1 VSLAAW
7 EDEQFF
13 SAPALESLDGGT
25 TNKGPL
31 WHAVSPRW
39 GHAAHAMC
47 SYQGMFP
54 ARLVHYF
61 VQRHSRP
68 GDLVV
73 DPFSGRGTTVLQ
85 ARAEG
90 RRVIGND
97 LNPLAYV
104 LTRAKVD
111 PPDWTRIA
119 AFIDELER
127 EYERPTDLDFADE
140 IEMLFHENTLA
151 QLAYVRSRLLA
162 TPMTEWS
169 SEEAMVA
176 ACIAGIL
183 HGSHRSDGTS
193 QYLSISMPN
202 TFSLAPAYVKKFIRE
217 KQLIKLDQDVFSL
230 LRIKVARQY
239 LDPMDGLPGRAFNLD
254 AVKFLGDPSI
264 TGSADLLLTSPPYLK
279 VVNYGTSNWIRLWW
293 LGLDGVARNGG
304 DGRKA
309 LDAELDHGHRYEP
322 YRDFMLGVLQGISN
336 TLKKT
341 GVAAVVIGD
350 VASPDGTALPLAEKL
365 WDEVGDQ
372 TGLRRIDFIAD
383 ELDATSKVSRMFGET
398 KGQATERDCVLVLA
412 RDEGEPFVDTSEI
425 DWSEPY
431 KDSGPDAAHAI
442 QSAHAALRRK

>member
-1 VSLAAW
+1 MSLATW
-7 EDEQFF
+7 SDEPFF
-13 SAPALESLDGGT
+13 SEPAPESLDGGT

-39 GHAAHAMC
+39 GHAAHSMC

-90 RRVIGND
+90 RHVIGND

-104 LTRAKVD
+104 LTRAKAH
-111 PPDWTRIA
+111 PPEWSQLVK
-119 AFIDELER
+119 FIDDLER
-127 EYERPTDLDFADE
+127 QYKQPSDLEVADE
-140 IEMLFHENTLA
+140 IAMLFHKNTLA
-151 QLAYVRSRLLA
+151 QLGYVRGRLLRKPV
-162 TPMTEWS
+162 TDWS

-183 HGSHRSDGTS
+183 HGSHRNDGTS

-217 KQLIKLDQDVFSL
+217 KQLVKLDQDVFSL

-239 LDPMDGLPGRAFNLD
+239 LDPMDGPPGKAFNLN
-254 AVKFLGDPSI
+254 AVDFLSDKSLRGR
-264 TGSADLLLTSPPYLK
+264 ADLVLTSPPYLK

-304 DGRKA
+304 DGRRA

-322 YRDFMLGVLQGISN
+322 YRDFMLGVLQGIRGA
-336 TLKKT
+336 LKKS

-350 VASPDGTALPLAEKL
+350 VASPDGSSVALAEKL
-365 WDEVGDQ
+365 WDEIGDQ
-372 TGLRRIDFIAD
+372 SGLRRIDFIAD
-383 ELDATSKVSRMFGET
+383 EIDATSKVSRMFGET

-412 RDEGEPFVDTSEI
+412 RNDGAPFVSDAEA

-431 KDSGPDAAHAI
+431 KDSGPDAAHI
-442 QSAHAALRRK
+442 TLRRK